1 MPPLGKVA
9 FTDDPLQNL
18 RQYSIPSLCLAVGAS
33 AGIMRLMRSSV
44 LEIMRNDY
52 IRTAYAK
59 GLRERIIIFRHVLK
73 NAMIPVATVL
83 GLQAAAL
90 MGGAVII
97 ETIFTLQGVGLLFI
111 NSITV
116 RDYPVVQGLV
126 LFLGVIFL
134 LINLLVD
141 LSYGWLDPRIRYS

>member
-1 MPPLGKVA
+1 
-9 FTDDPLQNL
+9 
-18 RQYSIPSLCLAVGAS
+18 
-33 AGIMRLMRSSV
+33 
-44 LEIMRNDY
+44 
-52 IRTAYAK
+52 
-59 GLRERIIIFRHVLK
+59 
-73 NAMIPVATVL
+73 VL
-83 GLQAAAL
+83 GLQAAGL

-111 NSITV
+111 NSIIV

-134 LINLLVD
+134 LINLAVD